1 MLTLLSKFEDHL
13 PEEFAKFYAC
23 EMVLAIDAI
32 HQLGY
37 VHRCVCVVGVVSS
50 GCGVGVV
57 SSGCGVGVVS
67 SGCGVGVVSSGCGV
81 GVVSSGCGV
90 GVVSSEQWDVYS
102 PAGIWAQTYLLS
114 GRATMSLKR
123 SSS

>member
-1 MLTLLSKFEDHL
+1 MDYYVGGDVLTLLSKFEDHL

-57 SSGCGVGVVS
+57 SSGCGLIWLWGGVWS
-67 SGCGVGVVSSGCGV
+67 HLGVGWVWYHLGV
-81 GVVSSGCGV
+81 GWVWSHLGV
-90 GVVSSEQWDVYS
+90 GWVWSHLGVGWVQCSQ
-102 PAGIWAQTYLLS
+102 
-114 GRATMSLKR
+114 
-123 SSS
+123 